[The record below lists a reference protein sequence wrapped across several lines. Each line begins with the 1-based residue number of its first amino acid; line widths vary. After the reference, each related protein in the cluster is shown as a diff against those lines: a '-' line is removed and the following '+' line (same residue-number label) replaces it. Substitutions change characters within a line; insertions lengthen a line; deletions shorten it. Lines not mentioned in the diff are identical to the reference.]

1 MLSLQVDEPKEI
13 SINNTLDNFKNVLF
27 FDIITL
33 YHIIFF
39 FNISIIL
46 FIPVQ

>member
-13 SINNTLDNFKNVLF
+13 FINTLNNFKNVLF
-27 FDIITL
+27 FNIIIL
-33 YHIIFF
+33 CIILFF
-39 FNISIIL
+39 FNISVIL